1 MKTKVSFLDL
11 LPLDMKFFDDKIL
24 KILICPK
31 TGKPLSYD
39 KRKKAFYT
47 KDKKNIYKIIDNIPN
62 LKIE

>member
-1 MKTKVSFLDL
+1 
-11 LPLDMKFFDDKIL
+11 MKFFDDKIL